1 MTLIEILFNRVRK
14 IEPETH
20 WEVEGCAFTFPI
32 ANRRTGR
39 VWAVVRQE
47 ATQIFIEASLIE
59 RSELGVL
66 ADCVSTE
73 LLREN
78 GASDEVLLYAIVPL
92 SQNAELLAIKTFFDY
107 RPNDQSSQTYIA
119 RFNSRYALIKRHVNE
134 FDGLLKRLLEACGDA

>member
-73 LLREN
+73 LLREMALLMKSSCTRLCHYLKTLSFLPSKPSSTIALTIKAHRLTSL
-78 GASDEVLLYAIVPL
+78 ASTRATL
-92 SQNAELLAIKTFFDY
+92 
-107 RPNDQSSQTYIA
+107 
-119 RFNSRYALIKRHVNE
+119 
-134 FDGLLKRLLEACGDA
+134 